1 LFFPLFTDHDDKHEA
16 LTTQFPDS
24 SRKKKNILKQMDYT
38 QPDALLDLGWF
49 GNSTEYGSDQ
59 SVLQDALSA
68 LLGEDCQR

>member
-1 LFFPLFTDHDDKHEA
+1 
-16 LTTQFPDS
+16 
-24 SRKKKNILKQMDYT
+24 MDYT